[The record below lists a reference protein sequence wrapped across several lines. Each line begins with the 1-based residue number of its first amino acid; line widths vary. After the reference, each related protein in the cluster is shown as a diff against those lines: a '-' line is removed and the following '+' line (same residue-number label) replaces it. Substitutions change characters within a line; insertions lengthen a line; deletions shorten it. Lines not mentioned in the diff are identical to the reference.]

1 MNMGKLHYIDGIKG
15 VAIISVI
22 LLHAFPKT
30 FLHQSFAYIHIW
42 QAVPLFVFVSFFLL
56 FRKMETSSLAD
67 YFSGKRWE
75 VLFRRVIKPFLIVQ
89 LIFIILLGCTR
100 NRDALLRLLQLGGT
114 GKGSYYPYIY
124 LQIWL
129 IAPFIYKML
138 KSSPHMGGVVLIF
151 TTFLFNYIL
160 VGTPEKFYSCFIV
173 RYLFMAYLAYIWLKK
188 KYNVV
193 LLFFLPLV
201 SIAYWIIY
209 ELGEMPKGL
218 YPGWGSQQFPTFFY
232 TLLVVFL
239 IQSIYHRIGSSNI
252 EGSSQ
257 ECRYHTIPVKN
268 HIKLILEWLGRNSYE
283 IFLMQMLFFM
293 VVTCNLLG
301 LVNSDLGQ
309 FFIYPV
315 LALIGSILPICV
327 LKRALSNSTC

>member
-1 MNMGKLHYIDGIKG
+1 MKTGKLQYIDCIKG

-22 LLHAFPKT
+22 LLHAFPKA

-42 QAVPLFVFVSFFLL
+42 QAVPLFVFVSFFLI

-67 YFSGKRWE
+67 YFSEKRWK
-75 VLFRRVIKPFLIVQ
+75 VLFRRIIIPFLIVQ
-89 LIFIILLGCTR
+89 LIFIILLGCTGKW
-100 NRDALLRLLQLGGT
+100 DALLRLLQFGGT

-138 KSSPHMGGVVLIF
+138 KSFHIHVVGMLLIF
-151 TTFLFNYIL
+151 ISLLLNHML
-160 VGTPEKFYSCFIV
+160 LGVSDKFYSCIIV
-173 RYLFMAYLAYIWLKK
+173 RYLFMAYLAYLWLKK
-188 KYNVV
+188 EYNFV
-193 LLFFLPLV
+193 LLYLLPLV

-218 YPGWGSQQFPTFFY
+218 YPGWGSQQFPAFFY

-239 IQSIYHRIGSSNI
+239 IHSIYHRIGSS
-252 EGSSQ
+252 
-257 ECRYHTIPVKN
+257 T
-268 HIKLILEWLGRNSYE
+268 IKLILEWLGQNSYE
-283 IFLMQMLFFM
+283 IFLMQMLFFR

-301 LVNSDLGQ
+301 LGNFGIGQ
-309 FFIYPV
+309 FLIYPV
-315 LALIGSILPICV
+315 LALSGSILPV
-327 LKRALSNSTC
+327 YFLKRIPSHPTCN